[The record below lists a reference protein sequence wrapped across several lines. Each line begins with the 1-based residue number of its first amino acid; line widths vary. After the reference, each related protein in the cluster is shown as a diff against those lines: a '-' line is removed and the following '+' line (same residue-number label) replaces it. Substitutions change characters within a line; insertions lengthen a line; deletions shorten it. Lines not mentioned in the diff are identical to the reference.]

1 MQHDMSQDEGHTS
14 GGYEKDPGINRQE
27 DAPHRDPTLFPLDV
41 HAPTQGGG
49 PRPRPQVT
57 PSRPA
62 QTTKRP
68 PRPVRP
74 QQPPRPPVAPAPV
87 LAPKKQKNQGCG
99 CFSWAIV
106 LLMVLA
112 FTGYLGPIVS
122 NTVDLINR
130 QFLTKTPEQEFDSFK
145 NDHWVVNVQP
155 NPRSDPSGFRSLVI
169 IGPTGR
175 EKRNF
180 FLEKGVRYKPSDPQS
195 SRGERAASERIYLRL
210 DDRRYEGF
218 LEEDSNRMVAVAEWN
233 TGSLLRVR
241 PSDISF
247 YRETEVTYIENDL
260 ASFLQRTP
268 KTLFIP
274 KRFLAVLEKGGTAEG
289 IDIRYLNETDERV
302 EPVETKKTDTLEESE
317 TVARYPGG
325 RKAWD
330 EYIDLELRRTQR
342 RLQREGRYGN
352 VYLSFLVDE
361 QGFVSEVKALP
372 CKTVTAPDCLGPE
385 TYAATML
392 VEAVQR
398 SPRWLPAKRNG
409 IPVGYTRRERIEIK
423 P

>member
-1 MQHDMSQDEGHTS
+1 MG
-14 GGYEKDPGINRQE
+14 
-27 DAPHRDPTLFPLDV
+27 
-41 HAPTQGGG
+41 
-49 PRPRPQVT
+49 
-57 PSRPA
+57 
-62 QTTKRP
+62 
-68 PRPVRP
+68 
-74 QQPPRPPVAPAPV
+74 
-87 LAPKKQKNQGCG
+87 
-99 CFSWAIV
+99 
-106 LLMVLA
+106 LA

-122 NTVDLINR
+122 NTIDLVNR
-130 QFLTKTPEQEFDSFK
+130 QFLTKTPEQEFESFK

-180 FLEKGVRYKPSDPQS
+180 FIEKGVRYRPADPQS
-195 SRGERAASERIYLRL
+195 KGERAASERIYLRL
-210 DDRRYEGF
+210 DDRRFEGF
-218 LEEDSNRMVAVAEWN
+218 LEEDSNRLVAVAEWS
-233 TGSLLRVR
+233 TGAILRVR

-260 ASFLQRTP
+260 PSYLQRTP

-274 KRFLAVLEKGGTAEG
+274 KRLLEGLEKGGSAEG
-289 IDIRYLNETDERV
+289 IDTRNLNETDEPV
-302 EPVETKKTDTLEESE
+302 EPAELKTTDAVEEPE

-342 RLQREGRYGN
+342 RLQREGRYGT

-372 CKTVTAPDCLGPE
+372 CKTVAAPDCLGPE
-385 TYAATML
+385 TYASTML

-398 SPRWLPAKRNG
+398 SPRWLPARRNG
-409 IPVGYTRRERIEIK
+409 LPVNYTRREQVTVR